1 MSYKKKELLGI
12 IASLQKINE
21 AFESGCNLD
30 MTAAAEALVNCQ
42 ESAIMVGNS
51 VEAYGEPGEEIV
63 HILEEYCEGI
73 YQMSISLGDTN
84 QRKKI
89 SKKIQKQLFQ
99 VSNKIKYSLPDNKR
113 VILFLPYKA
122 AMWDSMESI
131 WENTANDES
140 CEAHVVPIPYFEKKP
155 DGSFGEMFYE
165 GDLYPDYVSAI
176 GWETYDLEKN
186 RPDVVYIHNP
196 YDNCNKVTSI
206 HPDFYIERLK
216 KYSDQ
221 IVYVPYFSTLSFVEK
236 HFCVAPGTL
245 YADKVIVQTNS
256 IKKIYQKAIREFE
269 KENGWPKNYFHEK
282 EKFLVYGSPK
292 LDRALHLKDRDY
304 EIPDEWKNI
313 VYRSDGSRKK
323 VILFNTSVQEL
334 LLYAEQQLEKIRNV
348 IALFQKEQDVVLLW
362 RPHPL
367 NESTAKA
374 MLPHILKEYLEIKQS
389 FKELKIGILDDTPD
403 LYRAIAVSDAY
414 YGTGGSL
421 ITLYGLTGKP
431 IMRENTEILDLEKE
445 NVNRYAAFTYAH
457 IESNGTLWFSN
468 MEFNSLFFYDIQA
481 DKLTWKGMFPNELF
495 YRKHIYSKYIK
506 YKNKLVFP
514 PFAGNEIA
522 IYDVDREEFKKI
534 LIEREGIKKTQFY
547 GTAVYGSRFFA
558 FGAELGV
565 TLIMDMDTFDITYQE
580 DMYKELKKYCTYTDS
595 YFIGA
600 DVVTVDSICY
610 LFSKRANIIV
620 EFHMDDLTYK
630 FWTIGSKR
638 DRFQSMQKFRDKIYL
653 FPKSGN
659 KIICW
664 DFHKGTEYE
673 IVSPDPDI
681 QLDNAY
687 NYSCEYDDELYLFAF
702 LGNHNAKIPRGR
714 EEIEIIEKDIDE
726 YGQDGPIE
734 IDINSFPEQ
743 KISWS
748 CTKGDYIY
756 YFSTMNKML
765 YIKDMKTG
773 QLDKRHLLI
782 SNEDFAKLR
791 RECLFWNREECTTS
805 MQCIYK
811 ENIKLTLSDY
821 VEWLKGHNTLISEN
835 QRRLFLQENAENHDN
850 CGILC
855 HQKINLA

>member
-51 VEAYGEPGEEIV
+51 VEVYGEPGEEIV

-221 IVYVPYFSTLSFVEK
+221 IVYVPYFLTLSFVEK

-431 IMRENTEILDLEKE
+431 IMRENTEILDMERISGYRLVSFE
-445 NVNRYAAFTYAH
+445 NALVDKDG
-457 IESNGTLWFSN
+457 SLWFSN
-468 MEFNSLFFYDIQA
+468 IEFNSLFYYNLKSNHLI
-481 DKLTWKGMFPNELF
+481 WKGVFPNEDF
-495 YRKHIYSKYIK
+495 YRKHNYSKYLR
-506 YKNKLVFP
+506 YKNRLIFP
-514 PFAGNEIA
+514 PYCGNEIA
-522 IYDVDREEFKKI
+522 VYDMNTEEFIKIPIEKDDNKKP
-534 LIEREGIKKTQFY
+534 RFY
-547 GTAVYGSRFFA
+547 GVAIYGSKFFA
-558 FGAELGV
+558 FGAQCCMTIVLDLE
-565 TLIMDMDTFDITYQE
+565 TLEISYYEEMH
-580 DMYKELKKYCTYTDS
+580 KELKKHFNYSDG
-595 YFIGA
+595 FIIGA
-600 DVVTVDSICY
+600 NVVTENNICY
-610 LFSKRANIIV
+610 LFSKRTNIII
-620 EFHMDDLTYK
+620 EFHMDDMSYK
-630 FWTIGSKR
+630 LWHIGSR
-638 DRFQSMQKFRDKIYL
+638 ENRFQSMQKFRDKIYL
-653 FPKSGN
+653 LPKSDSN
-659 KIICW
+659 IICW
-664 DFHKGTEYE
+664 DYQNRKEYE
-673 IVSPDPDI
+673 VVNNNKGIS
-681 QLDNAY
+681 LANAY
-687 NYSCEYDDELYLFAF
+687 NCSCAFDDELYLFAF
-702 LGNHNAKIPRGR
+702 LGNHNAKILKGK
-714 EEIEIIEKDIDE
+714 EELEITESDIQVYAE
-726 YGQDGPIE
+726 DGLKK
-734 IDINSFPEQ
+734 IDASVYREQ

-748 CTKGDYIY
+748 YCDGENIY
-756 YFSTMNKML
+756 YLSTMNKTL
-765 YIKDMKTG
+765 YIKNVHTG
-773 QLDKRHLLI
+773 QIEKRHLLI
-782 SNEDFAKLR
+782 GDKDFDKLR
-791 RECLFWNREECTTS
+791 KQHMFYDRKDCIS
-805 MQCIYK
+805 AMQCIYK
-811 ENIKLTLSDY
+811 ETINLTLFDY
-821 VEWLKGHNTLISEN
+821 IKWIKEGNNLKSEN
-835 QRRLFLQENAENHDN
+835 QRGLFLQENAENHDN